1 MTYYLNKIIEVITL
15 IIIGICIFNIGNS
28 LYNIYLWKKDGNEI
42 KEEMK
47 NIEDIVEVKEKED
60 SINTEVIEQE
70 EVIEEINPY
79 WAYMSMN
86 MIEVDFYDL
95 KEVNSDTTGWI
106 QVNGTNI
113 NYPFVQAKDN
123 KYYLNHTFNKKY
135 NSAGWVFLDYRNKSD
150 LSDKNNIIYA
160 HGRIDKTMFGTL
172 RNALTNGWLDN
183 KENYVIKISTP
194 YDNSMWQVFSVYH
207 IKTTSDYLKIDFKS
221 DESFLKFANMLKER
235 SAKDFNTLVSKNDQ
249 ILTLSTCYN
258 NEERVVIHAKLIKK
272 ERRTN

>member
-1 MTYYLNKIIEVITL
+1 MKYYLNKIIEVITL

-272 ERRTN
+272 ERRAN

>member
-1 MTYYLNKIIEVITL
+1 MKNKIIEVITL
-15 IIIGICIFNIGNS
+15 IIVGICIFNIGNS
-28 LYNIYLWKKDGNEI
+28 LYHIYLWKKDSNEI
-42 KEEMK
+42 KEEID
-47 NIEDIVEVKEKED
+47 NIENIVEVKEKKD
-60 SINTEVIEQE
+60 STNTEVIEQE
-70 EVIEEINPY
+70 EIVEEINPY

-95 KEVNSDTTGWI
+95 KEVNSDTAGWI
-106 QVNGTNI
+106 LVNGTNI

-123 KYYLNHTFNKKY
+123 KFYLNHTFNKKY
-135 NSAGWVFLDYRNKSD
+135 NSAGWVFLDYRNKND

-160 HGRIDKTMFGTL
+160 HGRIDKTMFGSL

-183 KENYVIKISTP
+183 KDNYVIKISTP

-221 DESFLKFANMLKER
+221 DESFLEFANMLKER
-235 SAKDFNTLVSKNDQ
+235 SAKDFNTTVSKNDQ
-249 ILTLSTCYN
+249 ILTLSTCYS

>member
-1 MTYYLNKIIEVITL
+1 MKYYLNKIIEVITL

-95 KEVNSDTTGWI
+95 KEVNNDTTGWI

-207 IKTTSDYLKIDFKS
+207 IKTTSDYLKINFKS

-235 SAKDFNTLVSKNDQ
+235 SVKDFNTLVSKNDQ

-272 ERRTN
+272 ERRAN